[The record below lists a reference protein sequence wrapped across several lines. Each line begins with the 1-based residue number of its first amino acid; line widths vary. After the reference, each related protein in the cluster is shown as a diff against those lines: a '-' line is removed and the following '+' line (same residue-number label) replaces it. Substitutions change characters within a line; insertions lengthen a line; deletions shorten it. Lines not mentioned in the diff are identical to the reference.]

1 MRVNIYN
8 GRMINKKVVI
18 IGIIGS
24 AIMFALFF
32 IPFIQGG
39 YYLPGQN
46 EHGESITVYVDKWYS
61 LFNILN
67 NESRIYLGIMLFFG
81 LASNLVALV
90 LGAISIIKDNN
101 QLMRISFTSFIVA
114 IALFIICLL
123 FAISNMP
130 LG

>member
-1 MRVNIYN
+1 
-8 GRMINKKVVI
+8 MINKKVVI

-24 AIMFALFF
+24 AVMLALFF

-46 EHGESITVYVDKWYS
+46 EYGESITVYVDKWYS
-61 LFNILN
+61 IFNILN

-90 LGAISIIKDNN
+90 IGAISIIKDNN

-114 IALFIICLL
+114 IALFIVCLL

>member
-1 MRVNIYN
+1 
-8 GRMINKKVVI
+8 
-18 IGIIGS
+18 
-24 AIMFALFF
+24 
-32 IPFIQGG
+32 
-39 YYLPGQN
+39 
-46 EHGESITVYVDKWYS
+46 
-61 LFNILN
+61 
-67 NESRIYLGIMLFFG
+67 MLFFG

-90 LGAISIIKDNN
+90 IGAISIIKDNN